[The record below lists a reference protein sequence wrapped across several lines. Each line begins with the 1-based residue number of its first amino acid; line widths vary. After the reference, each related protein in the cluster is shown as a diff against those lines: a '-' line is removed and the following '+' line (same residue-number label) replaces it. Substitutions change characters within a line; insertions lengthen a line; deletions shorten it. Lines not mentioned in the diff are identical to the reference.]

1 MYMNENSFR
10 PTIFNFKKRRDR
22 IDAQKLIRTKKIQFI
37 VDEVGEQKKELG
49 FVHNPRRIS
58 HALLFSRPAKEQRAS
73 SFGLWIYFP
82 WRAALVHVLE
92 LNKHEQV
99 RLSRN
104 FNLILPREQRQ
115 LKNLRIAFAGL
126 NVGNPGAICLALEGA
141 AGLLKLADND
151 VLALSNLNRFRAGLP
166 DLGINKAVLTARQIY
181 EINPFAKLKVFENG
195 VEPGKEE
202 AFLLRPKVDVLVEEM
217 DDMKLKISIREKA
230 RKFRI
235 PVVMVTGNG
244 PNVIVDVERFDQN
257 PRLALLNG
265 FLRPQVAGK
274 VVRLQQ
280 GTGTFTERMLLARDF
295 MGARYLHSRLRS
307 SFLKVGKT
315 LAGIPQIAESS
326 FLRGAAICYVV
337 RQIASRAKMPSG
349 RYFIH
354 LEDLS
359 N

>member
-181 EINPFAKLKVFENG
+181 EINPFAKLKVFPEGITDKNI
-195 VEPGKEE
+195 EK
-202 AFLLRPKVDVLVEEM
+202 FLLKPKIDVLVEEM
-217 DDMKLKISIREKA
+217 DNLPLKIKIRELA
-230 RKFRI
+230 RKHKTPTI
-235 PVVMVTGNG
+235 MVTGNG
-244 PNVIVDVERFDQN
+244 ENVIIDIERFDLEPYMPLMSGYLKQGVID
-257 PRLALLNG
+257 RI
-265 FLRPQVAGK
+265 AGGPK
-274 VVRLQQ
+274 S
-280 GTGTFTERMLLARDF
+280 FDEKIMLARDF
-295 MGARYLHSRLRS
+295 MGVKYLNKRLVD
-307 SFLKVGKT
+307 SFDLVGTK

-326 FLRGAAICYVV
+326 FLRGAAIAYTV
-337 RQIASRAKMPSG
+337 RQIATKGKLPSG
-349 RYFIH
+349 RYN
-354 LEDLS
+354 LRLDDVVR
-359 N
+359 